1 MRTLDPICSYCGAP
15 NGQYEVYV
23 IKQAIK
29 PKFSKNRWKS
39 IGYCCDDCYNLHG
52 NSIKYEYG
60 EFNVPLK

>member
-1 MRTLDPICSYCGAP
+1 MNKLYRICSYCGVP

-39 IGYCCDDCYNLHG
+39 IGYCCDDCYNLPG

-60 EFNVPLK
+60 NSNVPSR